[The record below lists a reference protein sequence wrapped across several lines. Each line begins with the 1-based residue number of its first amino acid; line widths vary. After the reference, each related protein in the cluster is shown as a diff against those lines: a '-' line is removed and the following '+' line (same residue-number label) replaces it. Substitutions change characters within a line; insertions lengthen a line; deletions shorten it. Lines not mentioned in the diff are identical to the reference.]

1 MKKKTNLPNTLDEY
15 LLKSGIQEMGKIKDS
30 EITLEIKCEQIGTT
44 IKYGYARING
54 ILFKRSKV

>member
-15 LLKSGIQEMGKIKDS
+15 LLKSGLQEMGKIKDS
-30 EITLEIKCEQIGTT
+30 EMTLEIKCEQIGTA
-44 IKYGYARING
+44 IKYGYVRING